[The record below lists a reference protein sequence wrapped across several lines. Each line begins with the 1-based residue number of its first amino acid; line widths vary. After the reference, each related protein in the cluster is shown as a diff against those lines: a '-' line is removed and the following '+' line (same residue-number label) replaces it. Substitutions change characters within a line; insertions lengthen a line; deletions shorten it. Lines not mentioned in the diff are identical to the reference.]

1 MSVRPNIQSM
11 VLNGTELTVFGESE
25 DDPNLAGIFVVVT
38 QDDAAGAARLT
49 RPGIGARA
57 AAGWSA
63 TLKNT
68 TFKKGPAEAMGVQV
82 HVDPFQ
88 STSWV
93 QSLSI
98 T

>member
-49 RPGIGARA
+49 RPGIGNRA
-57 AAGWSA
+57 AAGWSRSHA
-63 TLKNT
+63 
-68 TFKKGPAEAMGVQV
+68 PAQGHRDRSRCCGRSV
-82 HVDPFQ
+82 HP
-88 STSWV
+88 W
-93 QSLSI
+93 
-98 T
+98 